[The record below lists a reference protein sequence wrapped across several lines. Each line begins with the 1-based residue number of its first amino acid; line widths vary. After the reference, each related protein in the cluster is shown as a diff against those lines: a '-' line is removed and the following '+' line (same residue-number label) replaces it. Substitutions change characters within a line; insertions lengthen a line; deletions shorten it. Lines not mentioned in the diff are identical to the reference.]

1 MKKQNIALW
10 IVGSIILTAIGF
22 VVIPKLIKKYGD
34 KVYKSSLQN
43 EEIDFDDNYQITIR
57 IDKKGD
63 FL

>member
-10 IVGSIILTAIGF
+10 IVGSIILTAISF

-43 EEIDFDDNYQITIR
+43 EEIDVDEMGPEMV
-57 IDKKGD
+57 KKNTEEK
-63 FL
+63 

>member
-10 IVGSIILTAIGF
+10 IVGSIILTAISF

-43 EEIDFDDNYQITIR
+43 EEIDFDEMGPEIV
-57 IDKKGD
+57 KKNTEGK
-63 FL
+63 

>member
-10 IVGSIILTAIGF
+10 IVGSIILTAISF

-43 EEIDFDDNYQITIR
+43 EEIDFDEMGPEIV
-57 IDKKGD
+57 KKNTEEK
-63 FL
+63 